1 MIEESAINVYNREW
15 RTVKRLLYTHPESQ
29 KNLDAMAE
37 KSWLE
42 HEKSMSERDWNTP
55 RKATEHEYEISLIRL
70 HEDYSTMVFGYMHN
84 LIDHCE
90 TKAVNKLIGKE
101 TLQILLG
108 VENGK

>member
-1 MIEESAINVYNREW
+1 
-15 RTVKRLLYTHPESQ
+15 
-29 KNLDAMAE
+29 
-37 KSWLE
+37 
-42 HEKSMSERDWNTP
+42 
-55 RKATEHEYEISLIRL
+55 
-70 HEDYSTMVFGYMHN
+70 MHN